1 MSWCHRP
8 PPAVAA
14 TCCVALSDGRTLML
28 RWIDRRLIIHVEMLH
43 ESCDANALSAQYR
56 ALTHLQ
62 NLTSES
68 PYRRTARPHAG
79 TGNADFPVQPLDST
93 ADNPSDDHS
102 LERTP
107 RAMVKRN

>member
-1 MSWCHRP
+1 
-8 PPAVAA
+8 
-14 TCCVALSDGRTLML
+14 ML

-68 PYRRTARPHAG
+68 PYRLTARPHAG
-79 TGNADFPVQPLDST
+79 TGNAAFPCSLWIPRPITRRTTTPSSGRRVQW
-93 ADNPSDDHS
+93 
-102 LERTP
+102 
-107 RAMVKRN
+107 